1 MTAAT
6 LAVSNL
12 EAWYGTAQALFGID
26 LAVGEREVV
35 GLLGRNGA
43 GKSTTFKSIIGIEA
57 RRTGS
62 IVFEGTEIGR
72 AKTETIARSGVAWV
86 PPDRRIFPALSV
98 RENLA
103 LAAKARKQHL
113 DVDRIVDAVPILE
126 RLLPRRGF
134 QLSGGEKQAVA
145 IARALAGAPRLL
157 LLDEPT
163 EGLSPLVVQQLHESI
178 LGLPA
183 KFDVSVILA
192 EQNLQFVLSLTSRVY
207 VLDTG
212 RLAYEGPSAEFA
224 TSAELQHRLLSVAA
238 AAPSAP
244 APTTAVAVSPVDSRS
259 HADY

>member
-1 MTAAT
+1 MTAKT
-6 LAVSNL
+6 LTVSHL

-26 LAVGEREVV
+26 IAVAEREVV

-43 GKSTTFKSIIGIEA
+43 GKSTTFKAIMGIEA
-57 RRTGS
+57 RRLGT
-62 IVFEGTEIGR
+62 IVFQDREISR
-72 AKTETIARSGVAWV
+72 LRTETIARSGVAWV

-103 LAAKARKQHL
+103 LAARARRQPL
-113 DVDRIVDAVPILE
+113 DVDRLVDAVPILE
-126 RLLPRRGF
+126 RLLPRRGY

-145 IARALAGAPRLL
+145 IARALAGKPRLL

-178 LGLPA
+178 LSLPA
-183 KFDVSVILA
+183 KFDVSIILA

-212 RLAYEGPSAEFA
+212 RMAHEGSSTEFA
-224 TSAELQHRLLSVAA
+224 NSTGLQHQLLSVA
-238 AAPSAP
+238 S
-244 APTTAVAVSPVDSRS
+244 TSDSRS
-259 HADY
+259 HADH